1 MNRVI
6 TNRAEKKHDH
16 CSIDENANI
25 DQNGVIVK
33 ISAIGQGDDN
43 HDRQGAYARPISL
56 QMRWAMNPGS
66 PNFTLVRMLIFQWRC
81 PDTDGPPV
89 VADVL
94 ENTLPNTT
102 NLLFSP
108 YKQDSNNTRVL
119 WDKMSWVA
127 GETGTTQKVL
137 TGRVLIPT
145 KKLKQLRFNRGG
157 VTTGSDMIFLLLV
170 SSRLVSDGASLK
182 PNFIAIPNI
191 RFTDL

>member
-1 MNRVI
+1 MSNPQFFRRRPATAPQMMRMQQIRRGQVVTRKPRRVVNRVI

-16 CSIDENANI
+16 CSIDENASI

-81 PDTDGPPV
+81 PDTDGPPE

-94 ENTLPNTT
+94 ENTLPNTN

-127 GETGTTQKVL
+127 GESGTT
-137 TGRVLIPT
+137 
-145 KKLKQLRFNRGG
+145 
-157 VTTGSDMIFLLLV
+157 
-170 SSRLVSDGASLK
+170 
-182 PNFIAIPNI
+182 
-191 RFTDL
+191 